1 MSDAWL
7 INGIP
12 GSGKTTV
19 ARILASRMNRAVHI
33 EGDRLQEWI
42 VSGAVWPG
50 DKPVDEAE
58 RQIKLNIHN
67 QCLLARS
74 FSEAGFVPVLDY
86 VVARKALLDQYKREL
101 HDYEMH
107 VVVLAPGPEVALQRD
122 SERSEK
128 TVAEQWLHLEARF
141 KQELNGIGLWLDS
154 STLSAEE
161 TADYILANR
170 AKASL

>member
-7 INGIP
+7 ITGIP

-19 ARILASRMNRAVHI
+19 ARILTSRMDRAVHI

-42 VSGAVWPG
+42 VSGVVWPG
-50 DKPVDEAE
+50 DQPVGEAE

-74 FSEAGFVPVLDY
+74 FSESGFVPVLDY
-86 VVARKALLDQYKREL
+86 VVARKALLHQYKREL
-101 HDYEMH
+101 HDCEMRL
-107 VVVLAPGPEVALQRD
+107 VVLAPGPDAALRRD
-122 SERSEK
+122 LERTEK
-128 TVAEQWLHLEARF
+128 TVAAQWLHLEARF

-154 STLSAEE
+154 STFSAEE
-161 TADYILANR
+161 TVDHILANKDQAR
-170 AKASL
+170 L